1 MSIYSLYETR
11 RQRARAITIPAEL
24 LAVAAVA
31 ALGLI
36 ASCVALMGGG
46 IELVP

>member
-1 MSIYSLYETR
+1 MSIYPLYETHR
-11 RQRARAITIPAEL
+11 RRARAITIPTEL
-24 LAVAAVA
+24 LVVAAVA

-36 ASCVALMGGG
+36 ASCVALTGGG

>member
-1 MSIYSLYETR
+1 MSIYSMYETHR
-11 RQRARAITIPAEL
+11 RRARAIVIPSDL
-24 LAVAAVA
+24 LVLAAIA

-36 ASCVALMGGG
+36 ASFVALTGGG